1 MTFKRVRTQVV
12 RAFRTSHASV
22 CDAHAHDR
30 HYIVSTFHQRLTR
43 HAPYPRARRS
53 LLIFTGVN
61 RCSRRAWATVR
72 SRMPRRRECF
82 TAGSRPQWRWR
93 LCRQSEARV
102 GRPRR
107 PSVSPR
113 AQLFS
118 SGVWM
123 RWWLGPGFW
132 LACAQ
137 PEVFCRCTFG
147 CRCTHAGALSL
158 VQLATCCRC
167 HEGRESR
174 VCMCRRSRDARY
186 SWVGAC
192 RTPVYFRATVCFW
205 VF

>member
-1 MTFKRVRTQVV
+1 MDRALRIEHARWRT
-12 RAFRTSHASV
+12 AYP
-22 CDAHAHDR
+22 HDQ
-30 HYIVSTFHQRLTR
+30 HGFPSTPSTRLTSL
-43 HAPYPRARRS
+43 ASLPRVCRVIICS
-53 LLIFTGVN
+53 TMVN

-82 TAGSRPQWRWR
+82 TAGSRPQWRRR
-93 LCRQSEARV
+93 LWRQSEARV

-137 PEVFCRCTFG
+137 PEVFCRCAFG
-147 CRCTHAGALSL
+147 RRCTQAEGGSVSCSLPRVVAVTRVESL
-158 VQLATCCRC
+158 VCTCVGVRPMQDIR
-167 HEGRESR
+167 GW
-174 VCMCRRSRDARY
+174 ARAELV
-186 SWVGAC
+186 STFELRFVSG
-192 RTPVYFRATVCFW
+192 CF
-205 VF
+205 